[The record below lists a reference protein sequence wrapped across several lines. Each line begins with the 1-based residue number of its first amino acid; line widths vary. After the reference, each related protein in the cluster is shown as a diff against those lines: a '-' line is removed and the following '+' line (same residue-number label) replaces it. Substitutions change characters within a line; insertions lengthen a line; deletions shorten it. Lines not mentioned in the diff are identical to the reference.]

1 MKPIKVNG
9 VRVNCASCVNYK
21 LSPSDEPCKDC
32 WKVIFRSDDMSEPCL
47 EDIAFYPADKEHFLA
62 LENLVKKYREQFSA
76 MKADAK
82 AHGVSLRELCKQFA
96 NHIEIEVWI
105 DGIR

>member
-9 VRVNCASCVNYK
+9 VSVNCASCVNWK
-21 LSPSDEPCKDC
+21 LSPSDEPCKNC
-32 WKVIFRSDDMSEPCL
+32 WKAIYHPGDIEEACL
-47 EDIAFYPADKEHFLA
+47 DDIAFYPADKERFLA
-62 LENLVKKYREQFSA
+62 LENLVKKYREQFAA

-82 AHGVSLRELCKQFA
+82 AHGVSITELCKQFT
-96 NHIEIEVWI
+96 NYYTIEVWI